1 MNNQLKNQ
9 GINVGDPTDSY
20 PKDFLSIN
28 TKILEA
34 NQFGGQISIAG
45 CSTTALAKKY
55 GTPLFVMDV
64 ADFQERAKAWQVELA
79 KHFQSSK
86 CFYAGKAFLSRAIAK
101 WLHELGFGLDVCSGG
116 ELAVAL
122 SAQFPAAE
130 IEFHG
135 NNKSEDEINQAI
147 SAGVGTIVLDSIY
160 EIERVAKIA
169 KQQGKVQN
177 VHIRLTPG
185 VVAHTHEYISTAQE
199 DTKFGF
205 SIASNAAINAIEL
218 IEKNSNLKLSGIHCH
233 IGSQILTTDGFEL
246 AATRLLEV
254 LKLYKERFGKE
265 LTNLNLGGGF
275 GIAYTE
281 GEKSLS
287 PKDVI
292 PRFARKIKEF
302 CQKHSLSEPTILL
315 EPGRAIIGPA
325 MSTLYSVGTIKQVQ
339 LENNEKR
346 TYVSVDGGMSDNI
359 RPALYEAKY
368 QALIANRTPKS
379 NKMNESARLV
389 GKHCETG
396 DILIFEQDFPEDI
409 KVNDLLLV
417 PATGAYGR
425 SMASNYNHITK
436 PAVVAVQN
444 GKAKQIL
451 RRENFSDLMALE
463 VEEAATN
470 VE

>member
-1 MNNQLKNQ
+1 M
-9 GINVGDPTDSY
+9 
-20 PKDFLSIN
+20 
-28 TKILEA
+28 
-34 NQFGGQISIAG
+34 
-45 CSTTALAKKY
+45 
-55 GTPLFVMDV
+55 
-64 ADFQERAKAWQVELA
+64 
-79 KHFQSSK
+79 
-86 CFYAGKAFLSRAIAK
+86 
-101 WLHELGFGLDVCSGG
+101 
-116 ELAVAL
+116 
-122 SAQFPAAE
+122 
-130 IEFHG
+130 
-135 NNKSEDEINQAI
+135 
-147 SAGVGTIVLDSIY
+147 
-160 EIERVAKIA
+160 
-169 KQQGKVQN
+169 
-177 VHIRLTPG
+177 
-185 VVAHTHEYISTAQE
+185 
-199 DTKFGF
+199 
-205 SIASNAAINAIEL
+205 
-218 IEKNSNLKLSGIHCH
+218 
-233 IGSQILTTDGFEL
+233 
-246 AATRLLEV
+246 
-254 LKLYKERFGKE
+254 
-265 LTNLNLGGGF
+265 
-275 GIAYTE
+275 
-281 GEKSLS
+281 
-287 PKDVI
+287 I

-302 CQKHSLSEPTILL
+302 CQKHLLSEPTILL

-451 RRENFSDLMALE
+451 RRENFADLMALE
-463 VEEAATN
+463 VEEEATN